1 MTDLVLADLARLRR
15 RRELLVAAVAVLIL
29 LFATF
34 FQAFLI
40 AKSNGDAVTAVPPP
54 AEGVEQFLEHQPRY
68 REAAMMGFSSPLAVR
83 TVLSPPFPVFPV
95 AAVLGAVLAMGSD
108 VEWGTVR
115 GAVLLAGS
123 RRRYLLARLA
133 TISLLLGIVVG
144 AVALLGAVAPPLIG
158 EVFGQPLGWNSAHL
172 PDAAAATLEAW
183 ASAVVC
189 AAIGVAVTTLART
202 LGLGLV
208 LSAAVLGADA
218 LLSILLR
225 PTSGTLSSLTV
236 AGSAGAL
243 VQPMDWSDAMRPL
256 VAGIW
261 FLLALLVGVL
271 SFDRRGL
278 VE

>member
-15 RRELLVAAVAVLIL
+15 RRELLVAVAAVLIL

-40 AKSNGDAVTAVPPP
+40 TKSDVDALTSGPLP
-54 AEGVEQFLEHQPRY
+54 AEGADPFLELRAQY
-68 REAAMMGFSSPLAVR
+68 REAAVMRFSSPLAVR
-83 TVLSPPFPVFPV
+83 TVLSPGFPVFPV

-108 VEWGTVR
+108 FEWGTVR

-123 RRRYLLARLA
+123 RRRYLLARL
-133 TISLLLGIVVG
+133 TTLSLLLGIVVV

-158 EVFGQPLGWNSAHL
+158 EVFGQPLGWNPAHL
-172 PDAAAATLEAW
+172 PDAAAATLGAW
-183 ASAVVC
+183 ASAVVY
-189 AAIGVAVTTLART
+189 AAIGVAATTLTRT

-218 LLSILLR
+218 LLRILLR
-225 PTSGTLSSLTV
+225 PTSGALSSLTV

-271 SFDRRGL
+271 SFDRRDL